1 MLNDVQARYVLASQ
15 NDSRRR
21 EVARP
26 ATNKQ
31 RLLTYWAYMML
42 QTTLIDGQ
50 FVPFLLA
57 ITLLSIS
64 PGVDTLLVIRNTA
77 RGGVRDG
84 VVTSVAICC
93 GLFVH
98 ATISALGISF
108 ILLQSAWAFHL
119 LKLAGAAYLIW
130 LGVASLSAARRG
142 RALPVKSVLQSASPV
157 SIWQPVKEGLLSNV
171 LNPKTVVFYMAFLP
185 QFIAPTD
192 PALLKSLW
200 LAGVHFVIANIW
212 QISVVLMVGGASKW
226 LASPR
231 FAQTLNAATGAVLI
245 MFGVRLALEQRPV

>member
-1 MLNDVQARYVLASQ
+1 
-15 NDSRRR
+15 
-21 EVARP
+21 
-26 ATNKQ
+26 
-31 RLLTYWAYMML
+31 MM
-42 QTTLIDGQ
+42 QIGFIDAQ
-50 FVPFLLA
+50 FVSFLVA

-84 VVTSVAICC
+84 VATSIAICC

-98 ATISALGISF
+98 ATVSALGISL
-108 ILLQSAWAFHL
+108 ILLQSAWAFNM

-130 LGVASLSAARRG
+130 LGISSLLAARRG
-142 RALPVKSVLQSASPV
+142 TPLPVRGVVTRGSPV
-157 SIWQPVKEGLLSNV
+157 PFWQPIKEGLLSNV

-185 QFIAPTD
+185 QFISPSD

-226 LASPR
+226 LASAR
-231 FAQTLNAATGAVLI
+231 FAQTLNAATGVVLVV
-245 MFGVRLALEQRPV
+245 FGVRLALEQRPV